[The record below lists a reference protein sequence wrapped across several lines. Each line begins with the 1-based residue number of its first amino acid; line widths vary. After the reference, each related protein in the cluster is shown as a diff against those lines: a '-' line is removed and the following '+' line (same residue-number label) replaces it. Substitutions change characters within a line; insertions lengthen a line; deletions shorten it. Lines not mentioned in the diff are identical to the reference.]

1 MGILQRLGAAA
12 LGAPF
17 VWLGYEA
24 AARPGGRIL
33 LAERLGVP
41 RPEAAVRLN
50 GMAMVAGGLGLITGV
65 LPRAAAAGLVAS
77 LVPTTLAGHAFWRDD
92 DPAVRTPNRIN
103 FLKNVGLIGG
113 LVLIA
118 ARDPRPPS

>member
-77 LVPTTLAGHAFWRDD
+77 LVPTTL
-92 DPAVRTPNRIN
+92 PAMPSGEMMTPRCAHRT
-103 FLKNVGLIGG
+103 
-113 LVLIA
+113 A
-118 ARDPRPPS
+118 STS